1 MLGLIASNNF
11 LRGKGGGGGYFLKKL
26 FFVVVVNHADT
37 WIDRLGN

>member
-11 LRGKGGGGGYFLKKL
+11 LRGKGGGGYFLKKL
-26 FFVVVVNHADT
+26 FVVVVVKHANT

>member
-11 LRGKGGGGGYFLKKL
+11 LRGKAGGYFLKKL
-26 FFVVVVNHADT
+26 FFVVVVKHANT

>member
-11 LRGKGGGGGYFLKKL
+11 LREKGGEGYFLKKL
-26 FFVVVVNHADT
+26 FFVVVVTHAKT

>member
-11 LRGKGGGGGYFLKKL
+11 LWGKGGGAKYFVKKL
-26 FFVVVVNHADT
+26 FFVVVVKHANT